1 MLLHSTPYLFGLSGS
16 FYLYWQNFLNY
27 WTHVLVTENG
37 IVSIVL
43 LLGAVGIF
51 IITRGRWR
59 R

>member
-1 MLLHSTPYLFGLSGS
+1 LFGLSGS